1 MASCSY
7 IDPLHV
13 TSCDAINF
21 LSAMLED
28 KQTVTMDFFILRK
41 LNDRCFRRRSKAATS
56 FQRQWCTSVL
66 WWGVTIGRI
75 EKKGYGSFAY
85 HPC

>member
-1 MASCSY
+1 MKQRRALISGLVRGRFLRSVVSTGDSSGGTWSSSSVSCPLTVASKA

-28 KQTVTMDFFILRK
+28 KQTVTI
-41 LNDRCFRRRSKAATS
+41 
-56 FQRQWCTSVL
+56 
-66 WWGVTIGRI
+66 
-75 EKKGYGSFAY
+75 
-85 HPC
+85 